1 MADDPYKYFRI
12 EARELVESLGKG
24 VLELEK
30 GASPDVVGRILR
42 HAHTLKGAARVVRQ
56 TAIADRAHSIE
67 DLLAP
72 LRDTETRPDAA
83 RVTSMLNLID
93 DIATQLAAIALPGEP
108 VSAVPIRDEIPLVV
122 RAELGEMDALLDGL
136 LETNARIG
144 ALREPTQ
151 QLDKAQK
158 LVDVLAAFGS
168 DTTARDLEKRQAVIE
183 ELRNVVRRSHRELN
197 VGLDHASRELAQVRE
212 TAEQLRLIPVAS
224 VFTMLERTARDAAQA
239 LSKQVTFEARGGEVR
254 LDAHVV
260 AVIQGALV
268 QLVRNAVAHGIEGER
283 ERLAARKPSAGRVV
297 IDVARRGKRALFTC
311 RDDGRGLDLDAI
323 RRAAKARGSTVP
335 ETADAAALL
344 SLLLRGGIT
353 TTSKV
358 TEVAGRGIGLDVLRV
373 AVEKLGGE
381 VRIETSPNLGTTFEI
396 NVPVSLASVEAL
408 VVDAAGANA
417 ALPLDAVRACRRL
430 MESEVSRTAHSEN
443 VMHGGAMIPI
453 VRLASLL
460 RRERAARHRGTCVA
474 IVVEAGGR
482 LAAVAVDRVLGTM
495 PVIVRSVPESVGV
508 DRIVVGAAFDPL
520 GNPELVLDPEELVAA
535 AHRERVI
542 ELPEARRATSVLVI
556 DDSVTT
562 RMLEQSILESAGYH
576 VDTAVSGEEGLDAA
590 RRKRYALFLVD
601 VEMPGIDGFTFV
613 ERIRADANLKDIP
626 AILVTSRSAAADRM
640 RGEQVG
646 AQGYIV
652 KSEFDQA
659 DLLARIEHLVR
670 AHA

>member
-30 GASPDVVGRILR
+30 DPTPDVVGRILR

-56 TAIADRAHSIE
+56 TGIADRAHAIE

-72 LRDTETRPDAA
+72 VRDGHARPDAA
-83 RVTSMLNLID
+83 RVTGMLALID
-93 DIATQLAAIALPGEP
+93 DIAKQLAAIALPGAPAP
-108 VSAVPIRDEIPLVV
+108 VREETPVVV
-122 RAELGEMDALLDGL
+122 RAELGDMDALLEGL
-136 LETNARIG
+136 VETNARIG
-144 ALREPTQ
+144 ALHEPAQ
-151 QLDKAQK
+151 QLDKAQR
-158 LVDVLAAFGS
+158 LVDLLLAGS
-168 DTTARDLEKRQAVIE
+168 QSRATLE
-183 ELRNVVRRSHRELN
+183 ELREVIRRSHRELS
-197 VGLDHASRELAQVRE
+197 VGLEHASRELAQVRE
-212 TAEQLRLIPVAS
+212 TAEQLRLIPVAT

-239 LSKQVTFEARGGEVR
+239 LSKQVTFEAHGGEVR
-254 LDAHVV
+254 LDAHVL
-260 AVIQGALV
+260 AIIQGALV
-268 QLVRNAVAHGIEGER
+268 QLVRNAVAHGIEPER

-297 IDVARRGKRALFTC
+297 VDVARRGKRAVFTC

-323 RRAAKARGSTVP
+323 RRAARARGTAVP

-344 SLLLRGGIT
+344 TVLLRGGIS

-381 VRIETSPNLGTTFEI
+381 VRIETVPNVGTTLEI

-408 VVDAAGANA
+408 AVDAAGTSA

-430 MESEVSRTAHSEN
+430 TESEVSRTAHSEN
-443 VMHGGAMIPI
+443 VMYDGTMIPI

-460 RRERAARHRGTCVA
+460 RRERATRQRGTCVA
-474 IVVEAGGR
+474 IVIEAGGR
-482 LAAVAVDRVLGTM
+482 QAAIAVDRLLGTR

-520 GNPELVLDPEELVAA
+520 GNPELVLDPEELVVA
-535 AHRERVI
+535 AHRERMI
-542 ELPEARRATSVLVI
+542 EPTEAPRPTSVLVI
-556 DDSVTT
+556 DDSLTT

-576 VDTAVSGEEGLDAA
+576 VDTAVSGEEGLEAA
-590 RRKRYALFLVD
+590 KRKRYALILVD

-613 ERIRADANLKDIP
+613 ERIRADSNLRDIP
-626 AILVTSRSAAADRM
+626 AILVTSRSAATDRM

-670 AHA
+670 THA